1 MPRMSS
7 KASDLASALKAKAC
21 WEALILDSRLASQ
34 MQASCH
40 WSKVSRSTQ
49 KMCREHSKC
58 ESISCA
64 ILLGGGSAAVPMAST
79 ALMYKPAPILGEEHA
94 QAGYDILHIT
104 RKVLKYA
111 GSSARFVAADSAGE
125 HGLMKSS
132 FQDDI
137 DLEDLKGHTFQRG
150 SH

>member
-7 KASDLASALKAKAC
+7 KASDLASAPKAKAC

-34 MQASCH
+34 RRARCRGRHKRCAASTANAR
-40 WSKVSRSTQ
+40 VSHVRS
-49 KMCREHSKC
+49 CR
-58 ESISCA
+58 
-64 ILLGGGSAAVPMAST
+64 GGSAAVPMAST

-137 DLEDLKGHTFQRG
+137 DLEGLKGHTFQRG